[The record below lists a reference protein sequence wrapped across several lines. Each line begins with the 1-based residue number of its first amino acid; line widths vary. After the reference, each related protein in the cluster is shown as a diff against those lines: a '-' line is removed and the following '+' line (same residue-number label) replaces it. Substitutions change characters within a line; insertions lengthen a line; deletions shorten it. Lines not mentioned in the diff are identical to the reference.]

1 MLIDDMSEN
10 EKVYHQLK
18 NYYIEWIYKTS
29 YITPILRAI
38 LTHTSLAARQPIP
51 GTDILLEELSKLG
64 LIKFVKEDESS
75 DIGALTCPYIW
86 LWLMANASDDNVLHH
101 WNFKYYNELQH
112 KEDPYI
118 PPGCPYWMH
127 FEHFVASFR
136 VIKSKIFGKD
146 QQIKL
151 KDIYAGA
158 KHNFGEE
165 AIINKPL
172 SLEAPPLHN
181 EQARGRKITSEAIQ
195 PYKDKVRRLSIEKVP
210 NQALILSI
218 NRYFVKLYI
227 DSHQYKFLNS
237 EKVSQNIYDDEHEK
251 ATDEGD
257 VFVLVTCGS
266 SDVNERAFLLVH
278 GDQLNANEAN
288 FTEITSQG

>member
-18 NYYIEWIYKTS
+18 NYYIEWIYITS

-38 LTHTSLAARQPIP
+38 LTHTSLAARQHIP

-172 SLEAPPLHN
+172 SLEQVIHRESTKSSAYSINKSVSCMKGGNQIKLHLEDASACIINGSGAPSAGDSYIPIFFTN
-181 EQARGRKITSEAIQ
+181 S
-195 PYKDKVRRLSIEKVP
+195 
-210 NQALILSI
+210 ILSPISI
-218 NRYFVKLYI
+218 N
-227 DSHQYKFLNS
+227 S
-237 EKVSQNIYDDEHEK
+237 
-251 ATDEGD
+251 
-257 VFVLVTCGS
+257 
-266 SDVNERAFLLVH
+266 
-278 GDQLNANEAN
+278 
-288 FTEITSQG
+288 

>member
-181 EQARGRKITSEAIQ
+181 EQ
-195 PYKDKVRRLSIEKVP
+195 
-210 NQALILSI
+210 
-218 NRYFVKLYI
+218 
-227 DSHQYKFLNS
+227 